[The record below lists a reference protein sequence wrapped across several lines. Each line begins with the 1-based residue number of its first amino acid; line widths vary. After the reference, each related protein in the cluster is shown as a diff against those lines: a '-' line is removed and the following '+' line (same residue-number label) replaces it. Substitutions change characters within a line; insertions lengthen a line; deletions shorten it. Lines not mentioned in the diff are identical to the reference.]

1 MTAKPGFQG
10 SQEQLFQVEL
20 QELSACVHC
29 HMSPTA
35 TEWVQE
41 HCVSAWITQSF
52 VQHTQSYAYGKME
65 YCNKLRKLLRST
77 THNCLWKHLLIF
89 QVFILTY
96 AFYNSRM

>member
-1 MTAKPGFQG
+1 MTEKHVFQY

-20 QELSACVHC
+20 ELSACAHC
-29 HMSPTA
+29 HMS
-35 TEWVQE
+35 VQLQNGFRSTV
-41 HCVSAWITQSF
+41 CVWRTQSS

-89 QVFILTY
+89 QVFILTH
-96 AFYNSRM
+96 AFYNSKM